1 MEKHSI
7 LTNNNHG
14 FRSGYSCETQL
25 LTTMHD
31 IMKSHDAGR
40 QVDVAILDFS
50 KAFDTVPHGRLLS
63 KLHHYGVRGPVHQ
76 WITCFLTQR
85 SMRVVLEGAESEEV
99 TVMSGVLQGTVLG
112 PLLFLCHI
120 NDLPQSVKSTVRLF
134 ADDCLLYREI
144 RTFQDHLTLQ
154 EDLRQLE
161 QWAHKWGMQFN
172 AKKCYILSSKP
183 TSNFFFTLDGTILK
197 HVDKSPY
204 LGVQILSDLKW
215 SPHVTTTSNRA
226 SSTLGFLRRNLRN
239 CPQTCGRT
247 AYIALVRSTLE
258 YAAVVWDPHL
268 KQDIERLE
276 RVQHRAA
283 RFITKDYK
291 SREPGFVTK
300 MLKDLELTT
309 LQERRRQHRL
319 TTLFKISAGQIPALP
334 PENFLTPAKQT
345 RRRVKP
351 TQFSD
356 YSSNNVIER
365 QAINNSKGLTI
376 PHCRTELFRH
386 SFFVK
391 TAQEWNHLSEEV
403 IGCTSAKAFSTA
415 VGNLPPPPSS
425 L

>member
-1 MEKHSI
+1 
-7 LTNNNHG
+7 
-14 FRSGYSCETQL
+14 
-25 LTTMHD
+25 
-31 IMKSHDAGR
+31 
-40 QVDVAILDFS
+40 
-50 KAFDTVPHGRLLS
+50 
-63 KLHHYGVRGPVHQ
+63 
-76 WITCFLTQR
+76 
-85 SMRVVLEGAESEEV
+85 MRVVLEGTESEEV
-99 TVMSGVLQGTVLG
+99 TVMSGVPQGTVLG

-161 QWAHKWGMQFN
+161 QWAHKWGMKFN

-183 TSNFFFTLDGTILK
+183 TSNFFYNLDGTILK
-197 HVDKSPY
+197 QVDKSPY
-204 LGVQILSDLKW
+204 LGVQISSDLKW

-239 CPQTCGRT
+239 CPQTCRRT

-291 SREPGFVTK
+291 SREPGSVTK

-319 TTLFKISAGQIPALP
+319 TTLFKISTGQIPALP
-334 PENFLTPAKQT
+334 PENFITPAKQT

-365 QAINNSKGLTI
+365 QAINNSKGLII

-415 VGNLPPPPSS
+415 VGNLPPPSS
-425 L
+425 SF